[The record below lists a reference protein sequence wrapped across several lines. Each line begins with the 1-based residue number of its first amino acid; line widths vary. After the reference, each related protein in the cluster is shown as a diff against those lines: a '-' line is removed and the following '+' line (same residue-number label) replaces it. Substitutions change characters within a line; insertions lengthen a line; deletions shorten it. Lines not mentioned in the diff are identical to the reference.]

1 MRLRYCTLFLLVA
14 SAAIAGDRSPA
25 EVRRD
30 ERARKY
36 LRTAHLPNI
45 IDAKTQLR
53 LESTLSG
60 VDRTRY
66 QYRQFWKGIFPVTS
80 GVLELESRDDGTVR
94 VTLDRTIAN
103 LEVDTGRLVS
113 PDAAQRTA
121 ASHLGVTGALK
132 YDSQLFVYPKDREND
147 HHRLI
152 WVVSVT
158 GDDDDQRL
166 NASVWVDAHSGVV
179 LKSNTGR
186 RHSAA
191 KAHTER

>member
-1 MRLRYCTLFLLVA
+1 MRLRYCTLLLLVV

-30 ERARKY
+30 ERAREY

-45 IDAKTQLR
+45 VNAKTELR
-53 LESTLSG
+53 LESTFPG

-66 QYRQFWKGIFPVTS
+66 RYRQYWTIFPVTS
-80 GVLELESRDDGTVR
+80 GVLELESGDDGIVR

-103 LEVDTGRLVS
+103 LQVDTGRLVS
-113 PDAAQRTA
+113 PEAAQATA
-121 ASHLGVTGALK
+121 ASHLGITAAVS
-132 YDSQLFVYPKDREND
+132 YDSTLFVYPKDREND

-158 GDDDDQRL
+158 GAEDSQRV
-166 NASVWVDAHSGVV
+166 NASVWIDAHSGVV
-179 LKSNTGR
+179 LKSYK
-186 RHSAA
+186 HAA
-191 KAHTER
+191 GDP